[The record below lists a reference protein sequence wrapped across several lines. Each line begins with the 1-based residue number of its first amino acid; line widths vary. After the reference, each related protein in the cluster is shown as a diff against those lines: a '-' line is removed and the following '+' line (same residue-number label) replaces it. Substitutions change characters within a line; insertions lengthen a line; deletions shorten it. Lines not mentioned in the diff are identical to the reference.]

1 MNKTNKNIFPI
12 FSELIPRKQKELLL
26 SQKGLTIWLTGLSGS
41 GKTTIGK
48 YLEKILH
55 KENIITK
62 LLDGDNIRVGLNK
75 DLGFSDKDR
84 NENIRRIAEVSK
96 LFVECGIVT
105 INCFVSP
112 SKKQRKLARSIIG
125 EENFYEVF
133 IDASVD
139 ECEKRDVKG
148 LYAKAKKGL
157 IPNFTGISADFEI
170 PNKPNII
177 INTTQQTIEQSGDK
191 LFDFILPLIK
201 NIK

>member
-1 MNKTNKNIFPI
+1 MSKTTKNIFPI
-12 FSELIPRKQKELLL
+12 FTELISRKQKELLL

-48 YLEKILH
+48 YLEKKLN
-55 KENIITK
+55 KEKKITK
-62 LLDGDNIRVGLNK
+62 LLDGDNLRVGLNS
-75 DLGFSDKDR
+75 DLGFSNEDR
-84 NENIRRIAEVSK
+84 SENIRRVAEVSK
-96 LFVECGIVT
+96 LFVECGLVT

-112 SKKQRKLARSIIG
+112 SEKQRQLARSIIG
-125 EENFYEVF
+125 KENFYEVY

-157 IPNFTGISADFEI
+157 IPNFTGISAGFD
-170 PNKPNII
+170 KPNNSDIV
-177 INTTQQTIEQSGDK
+177 INTTKQTIKQSGDK

-201 NIK
+201 I